1 MPKTILSIF
10 VWREEQYQ
18 EYRIMNISK
27 IIRKILLEDDEKKG
41 ALGLNPEDQ
50 YAFLNGV
57 INNCPQLSMFK
68 GRTIRNIKNDD
79 LNPFPE
85 IKAKGITVAYYAT
98 GIIGNSYYMI
108 FGIIDDEASNRLK
121 TKSLLMYKITADGTP
136 DRVQDGAGS
145 QCEQLMNIRD
155 LGKVNLSAK
164 NKAQLDAYIE
174 YKGAAY
180 VELEEPKDI
189 ELYDQKAYKDLTY
202 DDGRA
207 VFNPIPVEP
216 GYVWIQKGIKQKVR
230 NLPKAVQDTLVS
242 QGFTSDET
250 KFDIMS
256 DSAKYKI
263 FLSELIKDWPG
274 FTSQPEALRPTDFAY
289 PTSAILS
296 PDRQTCKTAIKKL
309 DYCITSPTGKDC
321 GVNLFKNKIIVLRCG
336 DLKMVGGFLGVKD
349 EYDNVMRTG
358 RPYGV
363 SDLKRYFDKQ
373 NSGGQR
379 QFESLDKKIN
389 SILNEQRRKFKF

>member
-1 MPKTILSIF
+1 
-10 VWREEQYQ
+10 
-18 EYRIMNISK
+18 MNISK

-50 YAFLNGV
+50 YEFLNGV
-57 INNCPQLSMFK
+57 INNCPSLSMFK
-68 GRTIRNIKNDD
+68 GRTIKNIKNDD

-85 IKAKGITVAYYAT
+85 IKAKGITVAYYAS
-98 GIIGNSYYMI
+98 GIREDSYYVI
-108 FGIIDDEASNRLK
+108 FGIINDEASNRLK
-121 TKSLLMYKITADGTP
+121 TKSLLMYKIIKSGTP
-136 DRVQDGAGS
+136 EIVRDGAGGK
-145 QCEQLMNIRD
+145 CEQLMNIVD
-155 LGKVNLSAK
+155 LGKVNLSEK

-230 NLPKAVQDTLVS
+230 NLPQAVQATLVS
-242 QGFTSDET
+242 QGFTGDET
-250 KFDIMS
+250 KFDVMS

-274 FTSQPEALRPTDFAY
+274 FTSQPDALRPTDFAY
-289 PTSAILS
+289 PTASILN

-321 GVNLFKNKIIVLRCG
+321 GVDLFKNKIIVLRCG
-336 DLKMVGGFLGVKD
+336 DLKMAGGFLGVKD
-349 EYDNVMRTG
+349 EYEKVMATG

-373 NSGGQR
+373 NRGGER
-379 QFESLDKKIN
+379 QFESLEKKIN

>member
-10 VWREEQYQ
+10 VWREEQYLK
-18 EYRIMNISK
+18 YRIMNISK

-50 YAFLNGV
+50 YEFLNGV

-79 LNPFPE
+79 INPFPE

-98 GIIGNSYYMI
+98 GIIGSSYYMI
-108 FGIIDDEASNRLK
+108 FGIINDEASNRLK

-136 DRVQDGAGS
+136 EIVTDGAGGK
-145 QCEQLMNIRD
+145 CEQLMNIRD

-164 NKAQLDAYIE
+164 NQAQLSAYTE

-180 VELEEPKDI
+180 VELEKPEDI

-202 DDGRA
+202 DDGRP

-216 GYVWIQKGIKQKVR
+216 GYVWIQKRIKQKVR
-230 NLPKAVQDTLVS
+230 NLPQAVEDTLS
-242 QGFTSDET
+242 LQGFTGDET
-250 KFDIMS
+250 KFDVMS

-274 FTSQPEALRPTDFAY
+274 FTSQPDALSPTDFAY
-289 PTSAILS
+289 PTAAILN
-296 PDRQTCKTAIKKL
+296 PDKQTCRTAIKKL
-309 DYCITSPTGKDC
+309 HYCLTSSSAKDC
-321 GVNLFKNKIIVLRCG
+321 GVNLFKNKITVLRCG
-336 DLKMVGGFLGVKD
+336 DFNMVGGVLGVKD
-349 EYDNVMRTG
+349 EYKKVMEAG

-363 SDLKRYFDKQ
+363 SDLRRYFEKQ
-373 NSGGQR
+373 NKGGQR
-379 QFESLDKKIN
+379 QFESLEKKIN